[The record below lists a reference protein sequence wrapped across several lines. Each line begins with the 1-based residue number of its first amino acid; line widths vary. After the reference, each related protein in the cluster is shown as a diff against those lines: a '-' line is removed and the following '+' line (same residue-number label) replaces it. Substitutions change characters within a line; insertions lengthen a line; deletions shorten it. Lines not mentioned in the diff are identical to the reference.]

1 MASGRWPEKKG
12 AGGQTAFGS
21 QTLKPVPQ
29 ASGLRPRP
37 LTAGVRD
44 VKVCKVCRLGKI
56 GGCFIRPSPESQLVK
71 YRPYLL
77 RSLWVGAV
85 LLLLFLV
92 VLFVWL
98 ALSSLGDTGGA
109 QAAKAITLSLAIC
122 LGFDLIGLIV
132 LLTLAELERTKPNEP
147 ADEGD

>member
-1 MASGRWPEKKG
+1 M
-12 AGGQTAFGS
+12 
-21 QTLKPVPQ
+21 
-29 ASGLRPRP
+29 
-37 LTAGVRD
+37 
-44 VKVCKVCRLGKI
+44 KVCKVCRLGKI